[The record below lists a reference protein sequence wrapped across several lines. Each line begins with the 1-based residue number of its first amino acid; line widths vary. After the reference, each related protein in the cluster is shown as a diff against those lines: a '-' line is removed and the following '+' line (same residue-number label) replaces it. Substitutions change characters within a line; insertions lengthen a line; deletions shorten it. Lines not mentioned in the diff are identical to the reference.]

1 MRRFLSALG
10 RFLKRLVVAL
20 ALLVIGALFLTG
32 SQARFIFT
40 EKIPPILTEW
50 EIGSVYNNYIGG
62 PITVVFRVYAPV
74 RAWVDLSLIPE
85 VGETVDLW
93 RILPSLPVGWNFYGD
108 GGDGYYENPNPGYGS
123 NGEFE
128 VQNRVIREEFRGGQR
143 VIEVTYTFLYLDP
156 IDFERRFT
164 EKVARSPNVHVRYF
178 YFNPHT
184 DKVVRDFV
192 NTISQDA
199 TFYLVRRV
207 EEGDQPIP
215 DLMLMARAVSPLPHY
230 LRLVAVG
237 LVVGTFAAQ
246 GWSGI
251 RRRVIR
257 RRLEM
262 LPSQPLTSTTAEL
275 YAKWQSEGDYRYF
288 LEAIVRYRASFWGK
302 PRPLEYLDW
311 VRMTYILYSGRVVPS
326 SQVKEIFEYLVSL
339 ESEKAVE
346 EVQRGSVP

>member
-62 PITVVFRVYAPV
+62 PITVVFRIYAPA

-85 VGETVDLW
+85 IGETVDLW
-93 RILPSLPVGWNFYGD
+93 RIVPQPPVGWNFYGD
-108 GGDGYYENPNPGYGS
+108 GGDGYYENPNPGYSS

-143 VIEVTYTFLYLDP
+143 VIEATYTFLYLDP
-156 IDFERRFT
+156 IDFEKRFT
-164 EKVARSPNVHVRYF
+164 EKVARSPNVHIRYF
-178 YFNPHT
+178 YSNPHT
-184 DKVVRDFV
+184 GKVGRDFV
-192 NTISQDA
+192 NTTSQDA
-199 TFYLVRRV
+199 EFYLVRRV
-207 EEGDQPIP
+207 EEGDGPIP

-237 LVVGTFAAQ
+237 LVVGTFAVQ

-251 RRRVIR
+251 RRRIIR
-257 RRLEM
+257 RSGSKLA
-262 LPSQPLTSTTAEL
+262 LISSASLGVVQL
-275 YAKWQSEGDYRYF
+275 YESWQKNEEYQYF
-288 LEAIVRYRASFWGK
+288 LEAIRIYRQGFWGR
-302 PRPLEYLDW
+302 PRPLDW
-311 VRMTYILYSGRVVPS
+311 VRTTFILYSGRVVS
-326 SQVKEIFEYLVSL
+326 ASQIKEIFEYLVSL

-346 EVQRGSVP
+346 EVQRESVP

>member
-40 EKIPPILTEW
+40 EKILPPLTEW
-50 EIGSVYNNYIGG
+50 EINPVYNNYIGG
-62 PITVVFRVYAPV
+62 PITVVFRIYAPA

-85 VGETVDLW
+85 IGETVDLW
-93 RILPSLPVGWNFYGD
+93 RIVPQPPVGWNFYGD
-108 GGDGYYENPNPGYGS
+108 GGDGYYENPNPGYSS

-128 VQNRVIREEFRGGQR
+128 VQNRVIREEFRGGRR
-143 VIEVTYTFLYLDP
+143 VIEATYTFLYLDP
-156 IDFERRFT
+156 IDFEKRFT

-184 DKVVRDFV
+184 DRVVRDFV
-192 NTISQDA
+192 NTTSQDA
-199 TFYLVRRV
+199 EFYLVRRV

-237 LVVGTFAAQ
+237 LVVGTFAVQ

-251 RRRVIR
+251 RRRIIR
-257 RRLEM
+257 R
-262 LPSQPLTSTTAEL
+262 SGSKLTLISSASLGVVQL
-275 YAKWQSEGDYRYF
+275 YESWQKNEEYQYF
-288 LEAIVRYRASFWGK
+288 LEAIRIYRQGFWGR
-302 PRPLEYLDW
+302 PRPLDW
-311 VRMTYILYSGRVVPS
+311 VRTTFILYSGRVVS
-326 SQVKEIFEYLVSL
+326 ASQIKEIFEYLVSL

-346 EVQRGSVP
+346 EVQREPVP